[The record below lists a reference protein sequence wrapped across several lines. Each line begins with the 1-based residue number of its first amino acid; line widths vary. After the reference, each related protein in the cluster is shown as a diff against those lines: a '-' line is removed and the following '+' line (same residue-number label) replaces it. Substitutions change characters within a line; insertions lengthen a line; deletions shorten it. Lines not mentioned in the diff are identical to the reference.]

1 MNDDINRSVAGSI
14 FKHNTSRLRPRTW
27 IGLILVVAVGALV
40 LHLVVS
46 RTPAA
51 QAIPL
56 PPSVTVI
63 QPLQRN
69 LEMRLGFLGQFAAVE
84 QVELRAQ
91 VGGTLTEV
99 HFTDGDIV
107 KRGDLLFV
115 IDPVPYQIKLSQ
127 ATAQLQG
134 AKAGLELANHE
145 LVRAQTLKDTDA
157 GSTENVEQRTA
168 DKQSAQAAVDGAAAL
183 VRDARFDLDHCRI
196 TAPFS
201 GRIGNHKVSIGNLV
215 AGSRAAGTSST
226 TLLATMVSLDPIWLN
241 FDMSESSYMAFQRQR
256 AKTRGPLADKVYVSL
271 SDERK
276 FEREGTLDFI
286 DNALDRGSGTIHAR
300 ATLQNRDALLT
311 PGGFGRVRLAI
322 STPAPTLLVPDA
334 AVLSDQSDH
343 AVLIL
348 GKDNVVV
355 QKKVEVGDLRGGL
368 RVILAGL
375 APTDKVIIEGIPSA
389 RPGSPVSP
397 QAGSIQFASDQD

>member
-1 MNDDINRSVAGSI
+1 MNDDINRSVAGSS
-14 FKHNTSRLRPRTW
+14 FKRNNSRLRPRTW

-51 QAIPL
+51 RAIPL
-56 PPSVTVI
+56 PPPVTVI

-69 LEMRLGFLGQFAAVE
+69 LETRLGFLGQFAAVE

-91 VGGTLTEV
+91 VGGTLTEI
-99 HFTDGDIV
+99 HFTDGDNV
-107 KRGDLLFV
+107 KKGDLLFV

-127 ATAQLQG
+127 AAAQLES

-168 DKQSAQAAVDGAAAL
+168 DEQSAQAAVDGAAAL

-215 AGSRAAGTSST
+215 AGSRAGTSST

-271 SDERK
+271 GDERK

-300 ATLQNRDALLT
+300 ATLQNREALLT

-322 STPAPTLLVPDA
+322 STPAPAFLVPDA

-355 QKKVEVGDLRGGL
+355 QKKVEIGDVRGGL

-375 APTDKVIIEGIPSA
+375 APTDKVIVEGIPSA